1 MSKLIDNSITIYEAI
16 KNIENGKYVMPAFQR
31 EYVWSIEQIEKLWD
45 SILLDYPISNFLF
58 WHIDD
63 KNVTWDT
70 YFCNFLKKAIFN
82 SSKQADNLN
91 FPINSIDF
99 NYTDIAILDGQQRLT
114 SIYLSLLGETYLRP
128 RFANKNSGVMYVY
141 KLFIELDKNKGE
153 NENENVDYN
162 SKQYTIYFTT
172 KGLNVNSST
181 TLFELRNI
189 LSESFQNDD
198 TREQAIEEAI
208 KDVPDNS
215 KEYARNILLKLY
227 NKIFI
232 EKLIRY
238 TEITDMSQ
246 DDALEMFIRFNNG
259 GKKLRKQEITMSI
272 FEVYW
277 PNAREQFAMLLSGKY
292 EGFNNDFIIRTAV
305 MLFGHPKN
313 SIISKS
319 IADNLKNNWSD
330 FKIAFK
336 NLQNA
341 FEKLNIDVK
350 HFVNDYTKLVPLVY
364 YIYNNPT
371 TYEQDLDVIRVYLTR
386 TIFFIYFRS
395 GTPGKLQRL
404 KTNIINNNMKITID
418 MLDTMA
424 ELQITDSR
432 IEDILNSE
440 KGSRLAY
447 EVLYFIGRDWIDEN
461 AISYEQDHLHP
472 ESRFSEP
479 KPFSISAEEW
489 HKWYVNRNRLPNV
502 QLLDDIENKSKSNRR
517 LVDYYNDMDN
527 EQKEKFMKQ
536 AIIPKDTSLEIENFN
551 EFYEKRKE
559 LLKEKILELLK

>member
-16 KNIENGKYVMPAFQR
+16 KNIESGKYVMPAFQR

-70 YFCNFLKKAIFN
+70 YFCHFLKQATFN
-82 SSKQADNLN
+82 SRKQSDDVN

-114 SIYLSLLGETYLRP
+114 SLFLSLLGETYLRP
-128 RFANKNSGVMYVY
+128 KYSSKNSGVMYVY
-141 KLFIELDKNKGE
+141 KLFIELDKNKIE
-153 NENENVDYN
+153 QDEEDYN
-162 SKQYTIYFTT
+162 SKKYDIKFTS
-172 KGLNVNSST
+172 KGLSINSSST
-181 TLFELRNI
+181 QFEIRNI
-189 LSESFQNDD
+189 LDEKFQNDD
-198 TREQAIEEAI
+198 TREQAIEEI
-208 KDVPDNS
+208 LIDIPDNS
-215 KEYARNILLKLY
+215 KEYAKSILLKLY
-227 NKIFI
+227 NKIFV

-259 GKKLRKQEITMSI
+259 GKKLRKHEITMSI
-272 FEVYW
+272 LEVYW
-277 PNAREQFAMLLSGKY
+277 PNAREQFSMLLSGAY
-292 EGFNNDFIIRTAV
+292 SDFSTDLIIRTAL
-305 MLFGHPKN
+305 MLYGDVTKT
-313 SIISKS
+313 IINQKV
-319 IADNLKNNWSD
+319 ADDLKNNWSD

-341 FEKLNIDVK
+341 LEKLNIDIE
-350 HFVNDYTKLVPLVY
+350 HFVNDYTKLVPLIY
-364 YIYNNPT
+364 YIYYNPES
-371 TYEQDLDVIRVYLTR
+371 YQENLNAIRAYLTR

-404 KTNIINNNMKITID
+404 KTNINNNNMKITLD
-418 MLDTMA
+418 MLDSMA
-424 ELQITDSR
+424 ELQITESR

-440 KGSRLAY
+440 KGSRLVW
-447 EVLYFIGRDWIDEN
+447 EVLYFIGRDWINKDIN
-461 AISYEQDHLHP
+461 YEQDHLHP
-472 ESRFSEP
+472 ESRFAET
-479 KPFSISAEEW
+479 KPFSISMEEW
-489 HKWYVNRNRLPNV
+489 KMWYNNRNRLPNL
-502 QLLDDIENKSKSNRR
+502 QLLNDLENKSKSNRR
-517 LVDYYNDMDN
+517 LIDYYNNMTD
-527 EQKEKFMKQ
+527 EQKQDFYKKS
-536 AIIPKDTSLEIENFN
+536 IIPQDVSLEFDNFE

>member
-1 MSKLIDNSITIYEAI
+1 MSKLIDNSVTIYEAI

-70 YFCNFLKKAIFN
+70 YFCHFLKQATFN
-82 SSKQADNLN
+82 SRKQSDDVN

-114 SIYLSLLGETYLRP
+114 SLFLSLLGETYLRP
-128 RFANKNSGVMYVY
+128 KYSSKNSGVMYVY
-141 KLFIELDKNKGE
+141 KLFIELDKNKIE
-153 NENENVDYN
+153 QDEEDYN
-162 SKQYTIYFTT
+162 SKKYDIKFTS
-172 KGLNVNSST
+172 KGLSINSSST
-181 TLFELRNI
+181 QFEIRNI
-189 LSESFQNDD
+189 LDERFQNDD
-198 TREQAIEEAI
+198 TREQAIEEI
-208 KDVPDNS
+208 LIDIPDNS
-215 KEYARNILLKLY
+215 KEYAKDILLKLY
-227 NKIFI
+227 NKIFV

-259 GKKLRKQEITMSI
+259 GKKLRKHEITMSI
-272 FEVYW
+272 LEVYW
-277 PNAREQFAMLLSGKY
+277 PNAREQFSMLLSGAY
-292 EGFNNDFIIRTAV
+292 SDFSTDLIIRTAL
-305 MLFGHPKN
+305 MLYGDVTKT
-313 SIISKS
+313 IINQKV
-319 IADNLKNNWSD
+319 ADDLKNNWSD

-341 FEKLNIDVK
+341 LEKLNIDIE
-350 HFVNDYTKLVPLVY
+350 HFVNDYTKLVPLIY
-364 YIYNNPT
+364 YIYYNPES
-371 TYEQDLDVIRVYLTR
+371 YQENLNAIRAYLTR

-404 KTNIINNNMKITID
+404 KTNINNNNMKITLD
-418 MLDTMA
+418 MLDSMA
-424 ELQITDSR
+424 ELQITESR

-440 KGSRLAY
+440 KGSRLVW
-447 EVLYFIGRDWIDEN
+447 EVLYFIGRDWINKDIN
-461 AISYEQDHLHP
+461 YEQDHLHP
-472 ESRFSEP
+472 ESRFAET
-479 KPFSISAEEW
+479 KPFSISMEEW
-489 HKWYVNRNRLPNV
+489 KMWYNNRNRLPNL
-502 QLLDDIENKSKSNRR
+502 QLLNDLENKSKSNRR
-517 LVDYYNDMDN
+517 LIDYYNNMTD
-527 EQKEKFMKQ
+527 EQKQDFYKKS
-536 AIIPKDTSLEIENFN
+536 IIPQDVSLEFDNFE

>member
-16 KNIENGKYVMPAFQR
+16 KNIESGKYVMPAFQR

-70 YFCNFLKKAIFN
+70 YFCHFLKQATFN
-82 SSKQADNLN
+82 SRKQSDDVN

-114 SIYLSLLGETYLRP
+114 SLFLSLLGETYLRP
-128 RFANKNSGVMYVY
+128 KYSSKNSGVMYVY
-141 KLFIELDKNKGE
+141 KLFIELDKNKIE
-153 NENENVDYN
+153 QDEEDYN
-162 SKQYTIYFTT
+162 SKKYDIKFTS
-172 KGLNVNSST
+172 KGLSINSSST
-181 TLFELRNI
+181 QFEIRNI
-189 LSESFQNDD
+189 LDEKFQNDD
-198 TREQAIEEAI
+198 TREQAIEELLI
-208 KDVPDNS
+208 DIPDNS
-215 KEYARNILLKLY
+215 KEYAKSILLKLY
-227 NKIFI
+227 NKIFV

-259 GKKLRKQEITMSI
+259 GKKLRKHEITMSI
-272 FEVYW
+272 LEVYW
-277 PNAREQFAMLLSGKY
+277 PNAREQFSMLLSGAY
-292 EGFNNDFIIRTAV
+292 SDFSTDLIIRTAL
-305 MLFGHPKN
+305 MLYGDVTKT
-313 SIISKS
+313 IINQKV
-319 IADNLKNNWSD
+319 ADDLKNNWSD

-341 FEKLNIDVK
+341 FEKLNIDME
-350 HFVNDYTKLVPLVY
+350 HFVNDYTKLVPLIY
-364 YIYNNPT
+364 YIYYNPDN
-371 TYEQDLDVIRVYLTR
+371 YEENLNVIRAYLTR

-404 KTNIINNNMKITID
+404 KTNINNNNMKITID
-418 MLDTMA
+418 MLDSMA
-424 ELQITDSR
+424 ELQITESR

-440 KGSRLAY
+440 KGSRLVW
-447 EVLYFIGRDWIDEN
+447 EVLYFIGRDWIDKN
-461 AISYEQDHLHP
+461 TNYEQDHLHP
-472 ESRFSEP
+472 ESRFAET
-479 KPFSISAEEW
+479 KPFSISMEEW
-489 HKWYVNRNRLPNV
+489 KMWYNNRNRLPNL
-502 QLLDDIENKSKSNRR
+502 QLLNDLENKSKSNRR
-517 LVDYYNDMDN
+517 LIDYCNNMTD
-527 EQKEKFMKQ
+527 EQKQEFYKKS
-536 AIIPKDTSLEIENFN
+536 IIPQNVSLEFDNFE

>member
-70 YFCNFLKKAIFN
+70 YFCHFLKQATFN
-82 SSKQADNLN
+82 SRKQSDDVN

-114 SIYLSLLGETYLRP
+114 SLFLSLLGETYLRP
-128 RFANKNSGVMYVY
+128 KYSSKNSGVMYVY
-141 KLFIELDKNKGE
+141 KLFIELDKNKIE
-153 NENENVDYN
+153 QDEEDYN
-162 SKQYTIYFTT
+162 SKKYDIKFTS
-172 KGLNVNSST
+172 KGLSINSSST
-181 TLFELRNI
+181 QFEIRNI
-189 LSESFQNDD
+189 LDERFQNDD
-198 TREQAIEEAI
+198 TREQAIEEI
-208 KDVPDNS
+208 LIDIPDNS
-215 KEYARNILLKLY
+215 KEYAKDILLKLY
-227 NKIFI
+227 NKIFV

-259 GKKLRKQEITMSI
+259 GKKLRKHEITMSI
-272 FEVYW
+272 LEVYW
-277 PNAREQFAMLLSGKY
+277 PNAREQFSMLLSGAY
-292 EGFNNDFIIRTAV
+292 SDFSTDLIIRTAL
-305 MLFGHPKN
+305 MLYGDVTKT
-313 SIISKS
+313 IINQKV
-319 IADNLKNNWSD
+319 ADDLKNNWSD

-341 FEKLNIDVK
+341 FEKLNIDME
-350 HFVNDYTKLVPLVY
+350 HFVNDYTKLVPLIY
-364 YIYNNPT
+364 YIYYNPEN
-371 TYEQDLDVIRVYLTR
+371 YEENLNAIRAYLTR

-404 KTNIINNNMKITID
+404 KTNINNNNMKITLD
-418 MLDTMA
+418 MLDSMA
-424 ELQITDSR
+424 ELQITESR

-440 KGSRLAY
+440 KGSRLVW
-447 EVLYFIGRDWIDEN
+447 EVLYFIGRDWINKDIN
-461 AISYEQDHLHP
+461 YEQDHLHP
-472 ESRFSEP
+472 ESRFAET
-479 KPFSISAEEW
+479 KPFSISMEEW
-489 HKWYVNRNRLPNV
+489 KMWYNNRNRLPNL
-502 QLLDDIENKSKSNRR
+502 QLLNDLENKSKSNRR
-517 LVDYYNDMDN
+517 LIDYCNNMTD
-527 EQKEKFMKQ
+527 EQKQEFYKKS
-536 AIIPKDTSLEIENFN
+536 IIPQDVSLEFDNFE
-551 EFYEKRKE
+551 EFYEKRKQ

>member
-16 KNIENGKYVMPAFQR
+16 KNIESGKYVMPAFQR

-70 YFCNFLKKAIFN
+70 YFCHFLKQATFN
-82 SSKQADNLN
+82 SRKQSDDVN

-114 SIYLSLLGETYLRP
+114 SLFLSLLGETYLRP
-128 RFANKNSGVMYVY
+128 KYSSKNSGVMYVY
-141 KLFIELDKNKGE
+141 KLFIELDKNKIE
-153 NENENVDYN
+153 QDEEDYN
-162 SKQYTIYFTT
+162 SKKYDIKFTS
-172 KGLNVNSST
+172 KGLSINSSST
-181 TLFELRNI
+181 QFEIRNI
-189 LSESFQNDD
+189 LDEKFQNDD
-198 TREQAIEEAI
+198 TREQAIEEI
-208 KDVPDNS
+208 LIDIPDNS
-215 KEYARNILLKLY
+215 KEYAKSILLKLY
-227 NKIFI
+227 NKIFV

-259 GKKLRKQEITMSI
+259 GKKLRKHEITMSI
-272 FEVYW
+272 LEVYW
-277 PNAREQFAMLLSGKY
+277 PNAREQFSMLLSGAY
-292 EGFNNDFIIRTAV
+292 SDFSTDLIIRTAL
-305 MLFGHPKN
+305 MLYGDVTKT
-313 SIISKS
+313 IINQKV
-319 IADNLKNNWSD
+319 ADDLKNNWSD

-341 FEKLNIDVK
+341 FEKLNIDME
-350 HFVNDYTKLVPLVY
+350 HFVNDYTKLVPLIY
-364 YIYNNPT
+364 YIYYNPDN
-371 TYEQDLDVIRVYLTR
+371 YEENLNVIRAYLTR

-404 KTNIINNNMKITID
+404 KTNINNNNMKITID
-418 MLDTMA
+418 MLDSMA
-424 ELQITDSR
+424 ELQITESR

-440 KGSRLAY
+440 KGSRLVW
-447 EVLYFIGRDWIDEN
+447 EVLYFIGRDWIDKN
-461 AISYEQDHLHP
+461 TNYEQDHLHP
-472 ESRFSEP
+472 ESRFAET
-479 KPFSISAEEW
+479 KPFSISMEEW
-489 HKWYVNRNRLPNV
+489 KMWYNNRNRLPNL
-502 QLLDDIENKSKSNRR
+502 QLLNDLENKSKSNRR
-517 LVDYYNDMDN
+517 LIDYCNNMTD
-527 EQKEKFMKQ
+527 EQKQEFYKKS
-536 AIIPKDTSLEIENFN
+536 IIPQNVSLEFDNFE

>member
-16 KNIENGKYVMPAFQR
+16 KNIECGKYVMPAFQR
-31 EYVWSIEQIEKLWD
+31 EYVWSSDQIDKLWD

-63 KNVTWDT
+63 RNVTWDT
-70 YFCNFLKKAIFN
+70 YFCNFLKKATFN
-82 SSKQADNLN
+82 NSKQPDNLN

-114 SIYLSLLGETYLRP
+114 SIYLSLLGETFLRP
-128 RFANKNSGVMYVY
+128 KFANKNSGVMYVY
-141 KLFIELDKNKGE
+141 KLFMELDKNKSQIE
-153 NENENVDYN
+153 DEDYN
-162 SKQYTIYFTT
+162 SKKYDIKFTS
-172 KGLNVNSST
+172 KGLSVDSST

-189 LSESFQNDD
+189 LDERFQNDE
-198 TREQAIEEAI
+198 TRNEAIEDAM

-215 KEYARNILLKLY
+215 KEYAKNILLKLY
-227 NKIFI
+227 NKIFV

-259 GKKLRKQEITMSI
+259 GKKLRKHEITMSI
-272 FEVYW
+272 LEVYW
-277 PNAREQFAMLLSGKY
+277 PNAREQFSMLLSGKY
-292 EGFNNDFIIRTAV
+292 ANFSTDLIIRTAL
-305 MLFGHPKN
+305 MLYGDVTKT
-313 SIISKS
+313 IINKKV
-319 IADNLKNNWSD
+319 ADDLKNNWSD

-336 NLQNA
+336 NLQKA
-341 FEKLNIDVK
+341 LETLNIDVQ
-350 HFVNDYTKLVPLVY
+350 HFVNDYTKLVPLIY
-364 YIYNNPT
+364 HIYNNPF

-404 KTNIINNNMKITID
+404 KTNMNNNNMKLTID
-418 MLDTMA
+418 MLDSMA

-447 EVLYFIGRDWIDEN
+447 EVLYFIGRNWINES
-461 AISYEQDHLHP
+461 AMSYEQDHLHP
-472 ESRFSEP
+472 ESRFNEP
-479 KPFSISAEEW
+479 RPFSISMEEW
-489 HKWYVNRNRLPNV
+489 KKWYINRNRLPNL
-502 QLLDDIENKSKSNRR
+502 QLLDDSENKSKSNRR
-517 LVDYYNDMDN
+517 LVDYCNNMDE
-527 EQKEKFMKQ
+527 EQKKKFYEQ
-536 AIIPKDTSLEIENFN
+536 AIIPQDISLEIEHFGD
-551 EFYEKRKE
+551 FYEARKNI
-559 LLKEKILELLK
+559 LKEKIIELLK

>member
-16 KNIENGKYVMPAFQR
+16 KNIESGKYVMPAFQR

-70 YFCNFLKKAIFN
+70 YFCHFLKQATFN
-82 SSKQADNLN
+82 SRKQSDDVN

-114 SIYLSLLGETYLRP
+114 SLFLSLLGETYLRP
-128 RFANKNSGVMYVY
+128 KYSSKNSGVMYVY
-141 KLFIELDKNKGE
+141 KLFIELDKNKIE
-153 NENENVDYN
+153 QDEEDYN
-162 SKQYTIYFTT
+162 SKKYDIKFTS
-172 KGLNVNSST
+172 KGLSINSSST
-181 TLFELRNI
+181 QFEIRNI
-189 LSESFQNDD
+189 LDEKFQNDD
-198 TREQAIEEAI
+198 TREQAIEEI
-208 KDVPDNS
+208 LIDIPDNS
-215 KEYARNILLKLY
+215 KEYAKSILLKLY
-227 NKIFI
+227 NKIFV

-259 GKKLRKQEITMSI
+259 GKKLRKHEITMSI
-272 FEVYW
+272 LEVYW
-277 PNAREQFAMLLSGKY
+277 PNAREQFSMLLSGAY
-292 EGFNNDFIIRTAV
+292 SDFSTDLIIRTAL
-305 MLFGHPKN
+305 MLYGDVTKT
-313 SIISKS
+313 IINQKV
-319 IADNLKNNWSD
+319 ADDLKNNWSD

-341 FEKLNIDVK
+341 FEKLNIDME
-350 HFVNDYTKLVPLVY
+350 HFVNDYTKLVPLIY
-364 YIYNNPT
+364 YIYYNPDN
-371 TYEQDLDVIRVYLTR
+371 YEENLNVIRAYLTR

-404 KTNIINNNMKITID
+404 KTNINNNNMKITID
-418 MLDTMA
+418 MLDSMA
-424 ELQITDSR
+424 ELQITESR

-440 KGSRLAY
+440 KGSRLVW
-447 EVLYFIGRDWIDEN
+447 EVLYFIGRDWIDKN
-461 AISYEQDHLHP
+461 TNYEQDHLHP
-472 ESRFSEP
+472 ESRFAET
-479 KPFSISAEEW
+479 KPFSISMEEW
-489 HKWYVNRNRLPNV
+489 KIWYNNRNRLPNL
-502 QLLDDIENKSKSNRR
+502 QLLNDLENKSKSNRR
-517 LVDYYNDMDN
+517 LIDYCNNMTD
-527 EQKEKFMKQ
+527 EQKQEFYKKS
-536 AIIPKDTSLEIENFN
+536 IIPQNVSLEFDNFE